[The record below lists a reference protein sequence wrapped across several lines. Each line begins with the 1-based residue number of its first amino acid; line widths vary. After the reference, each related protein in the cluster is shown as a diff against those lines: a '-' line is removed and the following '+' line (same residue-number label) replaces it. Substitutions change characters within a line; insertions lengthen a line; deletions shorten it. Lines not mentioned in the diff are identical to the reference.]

1 MKLKGEQVSN
11 ANFDVF
17 NEPAYVERLCAQW
30 DTALVCVGSH
40 SKKKPHNL
48 TIARLFNN
56 HLLDAIQFTVLSH
69 RPISAF
75 RGAKC
80 QLGAKPC
87 LVFSG
92 EAWQSHETY
101 RPLANLFIDF
111 FRGRVVSQISLV
123 GLDHVLVFVALD
135 EQRVSLRHYTIH
147 LKRSG
152 TKVRSVS
159 FTRPFLSSS
168 SNHFSCLLNK
178 LLLLFLLSH
187 IFKSCQRS
195 HVLS

>member
-1 MKLKGEQVSN
+1 MKGEQVPN

-17 NEPAYVERLCAQW
+17 NETAYVERLCAQW
-30 DTALVCVGSH
+30 ETALLCVGSH
-40 SKKKPHNL
+40 SKKKPHSL

-75 RGAKC
+75 RGTKC

-92 EAWQSHETY
+92 EPWQSQETY
-101 RPLANLFIDF
+101 RHLANLFIDF
-111 FRGRVVSQISLV
+111 FRGRIVSQISLV

-135 EQRVSLRHYTIH
+135 DQRISLRHYTIH

-159 FTRPFLSSS
+159 FKLPFLPITSLS
-168 SNHFSCLLNK
+168 NK
-178 LLLLFLLSH
+178 LLLTYS
-187 IFKSCQRS
+187 SCVKDPACGVRRDGTCT
-195 HVLS
+195 